1 MEFPGNT
8 DKSREEKKP
17 EKQIEKVVTGEVVQK
32 PKTIGRKFKDIFFG
46 GDLRAATRYV
56 AGDVLLPALRNLVVD
71 MTSKGIERVVYGESN
86 FRRRSSTDYRPRV
99 SYNTSYNN
107 PINPIYRDPRS
118 SRPLL
123 PDQPRLNR
131 ERKESVDLVLA
142 SKEEAERV
150 VEQLIDIIDKYDV
163 VSWADLCE
171 LVGWPSSHVDN
182 KWGWTY
188 LTNVDIRQTRDGYLI
203 DLPPMEAI

>member
-1 MEFPGNT
+1 MDYQGNT
-8 DKSREEKKP
+8 DKSREQKKP

-46 GDLRAATRYV
+46 GDLRAASRYV
-56 AGDVLLPALRNLVVD
+56 AGDVLLPALRNLLVD
-71 MTSKGIERVVYGESN
+71 MTSKGIERIVYGESGY
-86 FRRRSSTDYRPRV
+86 RRRSPVDYRPRV
-99 SYNTSYNN
+99 SYNTSYSS
-107 PINPIYRDPRS
+107 PLSRDPRLT
-118 SRPLL
+118 RPLL
-123 PDQPRLNR
+123 PDQAGNR
-131 ERKESVDLVLA
+131 QLRKESVDLILGT
-142 SKEEAERV
+142 KEEAERV

-171 LVGWPSSHVDN
+171 LVGWPSSAVDN

-203 DLPPMEAI
+203 DLPTMEAI

>member
-1 MEFPGNT
+1 MEYQGNT

-32 PKTIGRKFKDIFFG
+32 PKTIGRKFKDVFFG
-46 GDLRAATRYV
+46 GDLRTATRYI
-56 AGDVLLPALRNLVVD
+56 AGDVLLPALRNLIVD
-71 MTSKGIERVVYGESN
+71 MTSKGIERIVYGESGI
-86 FRRRSSTDYRPRV
+86 RRRSSVDYRPRV

-107 PINPIYRDPRS
+107 PIYRDPRAAG
-118 SRPLL
+118 RPL
-123 PDQPRLNR
+123 PDQPRMNR

>member
-1 MEFPGNT
+1 MDYQGNT
-8 DKSREEKKP
+8 DKSKEEKKP

-32 PKTIGRKFKDIFFG
+32 PKTIGRKFKEIFFG
-46 GDLRAATRYV
+46 GDLRTASRYI
-56 AGDVLLPALRNLVVD
+56 AGDVLLPALRNLIVD
-71 MTSKGIERVVYGESN
+71 MTSKGIERVVYGESGV
-86 FRRRSSTDYRPRV
+86 RRRGPAEYRPRV

-107 PINPIYRDPRS
+107 PIYRDPRDPRLT
-118 SRPLL
+118 RPLL
-123 PDQPRLNR
+123 PDQPHRQV
-131 ERKESVDLVLA
+131 RKESVDLILA

-150 VEQLIDIIDKYDV
+150 VEQLIDIIDKYEV
-163 VSWADLCE
+163 ASWADLCE

-203 DLPPMEAI
+203 DLPTMEAI

>member
-1 MEFPGNT
+1 MDYQGNA
-8 DKSREEKKP
+8 DKNKEEKKSD
-17 EKQIEKVVTGEVVQK
+17 KQIEKVVTGEVVQK

-46 GDLRAATRYV
+46 GDLKAATRYV
-56 AGDVLLPALRNLVVD
+56 TGDVLLPALRNLVVD
-71 MTSKGIERVVYGESN
+71 MTSKGIERIVYGESGI
-86 FRRRSSTDYRPRV
+86 RRRGSTDYRPRV

-107 PINPIYRDPRS
+107 PIYRDPRS
-118 SRPLL
+118 TRPLL
-123 PDQPRLNR
+123 PDQSALNR
-131 ERKESVDLVLA
+131 QRKESVDLVLA

>member
-1 MEFPGNT
+1 MDYQGNT
-8 DKSREEKKP
+8 DKGKEEKKSD
-17 EKQIEKVVTGEVVQK
+17 KQIEKVVTGEVVQK

-46 GDLRAATRYV
+46 GDLRTATRYI

-71 MTSKGIERVVYGESN
+71 MTSKGIERIVYGESGI
-86 FRRRSSTDYRPRV
+86 RRRGSIEYRPRV
-99 SYNTSYNN
+99 SYNTSYS
-107 PINPIYRDPRS
+107 NPIYRDPRS
-118 SRPLL
+118 TRPLL
-123 PDQPRLNR
+123 PDQSHPNR
-131 ERKESVDLVLA
+131 QMRKESVDLVLA

-203 DLPPMEAI
+203 DLPAMEAI